1 MDINLMIT
9 SFPKLLD
16 ATVVTVKLLSLS
28 LFFGL
33 FIGLL
38 FAILRLSKN
47 KIINKFAYGYS
58 YVFRGT
64 PLLVQIFIIYFGLGN
79 IEYFRSTFLWVV
91 FKEPYWCAIIAFALN
106 TGAYTSEILRSA
118 FQTIKPG
125 FIEAGKSLGISNKII
140 FYKIQIPIA
149 IRQSLPAYG
158 NEIIL
163 MMKGTSLAST
173 VTLMDFDLMINSLPK
188 LLGATVVTLKL
199 LSASLFFGLFIGL
212 LFAVLRLNKNKIIN
226 KFAYTYSYVF
236 RGTPLLVQIFIIY
249 FGLGQI
255 EYFRS
260 TFLWV
265 VFKEPYWCAIIA
277 FALNTGAYTSEIL
290 RSAFQTIKPGLIEAG
305 KSLGISNKIIFYKI
319 QIPIAIRQ
327 SLPAYGNEIIL
338 MMKGTSLASTVTL
351 MDLTGVA
358 KYIISTTFK
367 PIEVFIVAGGIY
379 LFMTFIIHNV
389 IKFLEK
395 KYSFN

>member
-1 MDINLMIT
+1 MDLELMVN
-9 SFPKLLD
+9 SLPKLLN
-16 ATVVTVKLLSLS
+16 AAGITLKLLSVS
-28 LFFGL
+28 LIIGL
-33 FIGLL
+33 FIGLF
-38 FAILRLSKN
+38 FAILRLNKN
-47 KIINKFAYGYS
+47 IFINRFAYGYS

-64 PLLVQIFIIYFGLGN
+64 PLLVQIFIIYFGLGQ
-79 IEYFRSTFLWVV
+79 IEYLRSTVLWVIL
-91 FKEPYWCAIIAFALN
+91 KEPYWCAIIAFALN

-125 FIEAGKSLGISNKII
+125 IIEAGKSLGISNKVI

-173 VTLMDFDLMINSLPK
+173 VTI
-188 LLGATVVTLKL
+188 
-199 LSASLFFGLFIGL
+199 
-212 LFAVLRLNKNKIIN
+212 
-226 KFAYTYSYVF
+226 
-236 RGTPLLVQIFIIY
+236 
-249 FGLGQI
+249 
-255 EYFRS
+255 
-260 TFLWV
+260 
-265 VFKEPYWCAIIA
+265 
-277 FALNTGAYTSEIL
+277 
-290 RSAFQTIKPGLIEAG
+290 
-305 KSLGISNKIIFYKI
+305 
-319 QIPIAIRQ
+319 
-327 SLPAYGNEIIL
+327 
-338 MMKGTSLASTVTL
+338 

>member
-1 MDINLMIT
+1 MDLELMIN
-9 SFPKLLD
+9 SLPKLLN
-16 ATVVTVKLLSLS
+16 AAVITLKLLSVS
-28 LFFGL
+28 LIIGL
-33 FIGLL
+33 FIGLF
-38 FAILRLSKN
+38 FAILRLNKN
-47 KIINKFAYGYS
+47 IFINRFAYGYS

-64 PLLVQIFIIYFGLGN
+64 PLLVQIFIIYFGLGQ
-79 IEYFRSTFLWVV
+79 IEHLRSTVLWVIL
-91 FKEPYWCAIIAFALN
+91 KEPYWCAIIAFALN

-125 FIEAGKSLGISNKII
+125 IIEAGKSLGISNKVI

-173 VTLMDFDLMINSLPK
+173 VTI
-188 LLGATVVTLKL
+188 
-199 LSASLFFGLFIGL
+199 
-212 LFAVLRLNKNKIIN
+212 
-226 KFAYTYSYVF
+226 
-236 RGTPLLVQIFIIY
+236 
-249 FGLGQI
+249 
-255 EYFRS
+255 
-260 TFLWV
+260 
-265 VFKEPYWCAIIA
+265 
-277 FALNTGAYTSEIL
+277 
-290 RSAFQTIKPGLIEAG
+290 
-305 KSLGISNKIIFYKI
+305 
-319 QIPIAIRQ
+319 
-327 SLPAYGNEIIL
+327 
-338 MMKGTSLASTVTL
+338 

>member
-1 MDINLMIT
+1 MDLDLMII
-9 SFPKLLD
+9 SFPKLLG
-16 ATVVTVKLLSLS
+16 ATVITLKLLFAS

-38 FAILRLSKN
+38 FAILRLNKN
-47 KIINKFAYGYS
+47 PIINKFAYGYS

-64 PLLVQIFIIYFGLGN
+64 PLLVQIFIIYFGLGQ

-149 IRQSLPAYG
+149 IKQSLPAYG

-173 VTLMDFDLMINSLPK
+173 VTLL
-188 LLGATVVTLKL
+188 
-199 LSASLFFGLFIGL
+199 
-212 LFAVLRLNKNKIIN
+212 
-226 KFAYTYSYVF
+226 
-236 RGTPLLVQIFIIY
+236 
-249 FGLGQI
+249 
-255 EYFRS
+255 
-260 TFLWV
+260 
-265 VFKEPYWCAIIA
+265 
-277 FALNTGAYTSEIL
+277 
-290 RSAFQTIKPGLIEAG
+290 
-305 KSLGISNKIIFYKI
+305 
-319 QIPIAIRQ
+319 
-327 SLPAYGNEIIL
+327 
-338 MMKGTSLASTVTL
+338 
-351 MDLTGVA
+351 DLTGVA

-367 PIEVFIVAGGIY
+367 PIEVFIVAGSIY
-379 LFMTFIIHNV
+379 LFMTFAIHNL
-389 IKFLEK
+389 IKYLEK
-395 KYSFN
+395 KFSY

>member
-1 MDINLMIT
+1 MDFELMIN
-9 SFPKLLD
+9 SFPKLLG
-16 ATVVTVKLLSLS
+16 ATVITLKLLSVS
-28 LFFGL
+28 LIVGL

-38 FAILRLSKN
+38 FAILRLNKN
-47 KIINKFAYGYS
+47 VLINRFAYGYS

-64 PLLVQIFIIYFGLGN
+64 PLLVQIFIIYFGLGQV
-79 IEYFRSTFLWVV
+79 EYLRSTILWV
-91 FKEPYWCAIIAFALN
+91 
-106 TGAYTSEILRSA
+106 IL
-118 FQTIKPG
+118 
-125 FIEAGKSLGISNKII
+125 
-140 FYKIQIPIA
+140 
-149 IRQSLPAYG
+149 
-158 NEIIL
+158 
-163 MMKGTSLAST
+163 
-173 VTLMDFDLMINSLPK
+173 
-188 LLGATVVTLKL
+188 
-199 LSASLFFGLFIGL
+199 
-212 LFAVLRLNKNKIIN
+212 
-226 KFAYTYSYVF
+226 
-236 RGTPLLVQIFIIY
+236 
-249 FGLGQI
+249 
-255 EYFRS
+255 
-260 TFLWV
+260 
-265 VFKEPYWCAIIA
+265 KEPYWCAIIA

-395 KYSFN
+395 RYSY